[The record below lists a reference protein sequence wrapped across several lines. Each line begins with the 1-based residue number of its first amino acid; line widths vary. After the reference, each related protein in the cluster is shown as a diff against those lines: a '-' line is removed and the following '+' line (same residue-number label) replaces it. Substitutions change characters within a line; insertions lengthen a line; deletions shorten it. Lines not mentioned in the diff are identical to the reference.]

1 MLAKALETR
10 TKERRHVMKRKWDSK
25 TRGWGEMVSGRV
37 LPPPRGFGQDG
48 NRGGELGK
56 DRGKGGFKQK
66 VESR

>member
-37 LPPPRGFGQDG
+37 LPPPEGLWPGWEQRRGA
-48 NRGGELGK
+48 GK
-56 DRGKGGFKQK
+56 TQR
-66 VESR
+66 

>member
-37 LPPPRGFGQDG
+37 LPPRGALARMGTEEGSWENTEVREDS
-48 NRGGELGK
+48 NK
-56 DRGKGGFKQK
+56 K
-66 VESR
+66 